1 MQRLKNK
8 VVIVT
13 GAAGGMGA
21 AIAKLFAE
29 EGAKVLATDIQEEK
43 LEAWVH
49 AAKKVDGLLIEH
61 MKHNVTSET
70 DWKHVSEK
78 AISLYGKINI
88 LVNNAG
94 IFPGFVDC
102 ENTTIDIW
110 GKVISIN
117 LTGPYIGCRTCIP
130 HIKAAGGGSI
140 INIASIAGMVGGNG
154 TAYSA
159 SKGGLIALSRDLAIT
174 LAKDKIRV
182 NTICPGAILTPMTE
196 DLIKS
201 PEMGEVIKH
210 MAALGRV
217 GESIEIAMGALYL
230 AADESSY
237 TTGTELVIDG
247 GAISK

>member
-29 EGAKVLATDIQEEK
+29 EGAKVIATDIQEEK

-49 AAKKVDGLLIEH
+49 AAKKTDGLLIEH

-70 DWKHVSEK
+70 EWEKVTEK
-78 AISLYGKINI
+78 AISLHGKINI

-94 IFPGFVDC
+94 IYPGFVDC

-110 GKVISIN
+110 GKVLSIN
-117 LTGPYIGCRTCIP
+117 LTGPYIGCKKCIP
-130 HIKAAGGGSI
+130 HIKNAGGGSI
-140 INIASIAGMVGGNG
+140 INIASIAGIVGGNG

-159 SKGGLIALSRDLAIT
+159 SKGGLIALSKDLAIT

-196 DLIKS
+196 AAMKV
-201 PEMGEVIKH
+201 PEMVDVIKN
-210 MAALGRV
+210 MAPLGRI
-217 GESIEIAMGALYL
+217 GEAMEIAMGALYL
-230 AADESSY
+230 ASDESTY

-247 GAISK
+247 GAVSR

>member
-13 GAAGGMGA
+13 GAAGGIGA

-78 AISLYGKINI
+78 AIALFGKINI

-94 IFPGFVDC
+94 VYPGFVDC
-102 ENTTIDIW
+102 EHTTIDLW

-117 LTGPYIGCRTCIP
+117 LTGPYIGCKTCIP
-130 HIKAAGGGSI
+130 HIITAGGGSI
-140 INIASIAGMVGGNG
+140 INIASIAGIVGGNG
-154 TAYSA
+154 TAYST
-159 SKGGLIALSRDLAIT
+159 SKGGLIALSKDLAIT

-196 DLIKS
+196 EAMKA
-201 PEMGEVIKH
+201 PEMKEVIKN
-210 MAALGRV
+210 MAALGRI
-217 GESIEIAMGALYL
+217 GDPIEIAMGALYL
-230 AADESSY
+230 ASDEATY

-247 GAISK
+247 GATSR

>member
-1 MQRLKNK
+1 
-8 VVIVT
+8 
-13 GAAGGMGA
+13 
-21 AIAKLFAE
+21 
-29 EGAKVLATDIQEEK
+29 
-43 LEAWVH
+43 
-49 AAKKVDGLLIEH
+49 
-61 MKHNVTSET
+61 
-70 DWKHVSEK
+70 
-78 AISLYGKINI
+78 
-88 LVNNAG
+88 VNNAG

-130 HIKAAGGGSI
+130 YIKAEGGGSI
-140 INIASIAGMVGGNG
+140 INIASIAGLVGGNG

-196 DLIKS
+196 DLLKA
-201 PEMGEVIKH
+201 PDMQEVIKN
-210 MAALGRV
+210 MSALGRV
-217 GESIEIAMGALYL
+217 GEAMEIAMGALYL
-230 AADESSY
+230 AADESTF

-247 GAISK
+247 GAVSK